1 MTAIQSVE
9 QPRCLFNASPYYG
22 HDRFILFD
30 APALSADL
38 SRMRHPQRRSDPYGA
53 HRLRAKALTDAVFP
67 ALAWMR
73 DNHGV
78 YIGDAPMLRAAFD
91 LRWLEDLIERQV
103 FTVYTNG
110 ILTPL
115 VVEERFVPDIPE
127 AVLIPVRRYIHSL
140 PAYQQDRPISRQRR
154 ALFQQHG
161 YAVLYFFPYLS
172 VPRDHWNRRIAYSAV
187 EPAVQ
192 RLH

>member
-1 MTAIQSVE
+1 MTAIQTVE
-9 QPRCLFNASPYYG
+9 QPKCLFNGMPYYG

-30 APALSADL
+30 AMALSANL
-38 SRMRHPQRRSDPYGA
+38 SRLRQPRRRGDSDGA
-53 HRLRAKALTDAVFP
+53 HRRRAKALTEAVFP

-91 LRWLEDLIERQV
+91 LRWMEDLLERQV

-110 ILTPL
+110 ILTPS
-115 VVEERFVPDIPE
+115 VVEERFVPDIPQTI
-127 AVLIPVRRYIHSL
+127 LTPVRRYIHSL

-161 YAVLYFFPYLS
+161 
-172 VPRDHWNRRIAYSAV
+172 
-187 EPAVQ
+187 
-192 RLH
+192 